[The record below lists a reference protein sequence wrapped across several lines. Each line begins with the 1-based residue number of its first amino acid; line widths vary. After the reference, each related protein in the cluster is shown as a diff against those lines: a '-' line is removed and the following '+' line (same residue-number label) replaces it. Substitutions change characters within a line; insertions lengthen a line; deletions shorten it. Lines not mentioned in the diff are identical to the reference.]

1 MNNIKNYTELF
12 EVIIKGE
19 QENTELQNYIAKIL
33 PERASD
39 EKYIEKIFF
48 KVCDIY
54 EAMDLN
60 VNIYWIA
67 DNYISMLREVK
78 TF

>member
-1 MNNIKNYTELF
+1 MSNIQNYRELF
-12 EVIIKGE
+12 KVIIKGD
-19 QENTELQNYIAKIL
+19 QENTELQDYIVKIL
-33 PERASD
+33 PEKASD